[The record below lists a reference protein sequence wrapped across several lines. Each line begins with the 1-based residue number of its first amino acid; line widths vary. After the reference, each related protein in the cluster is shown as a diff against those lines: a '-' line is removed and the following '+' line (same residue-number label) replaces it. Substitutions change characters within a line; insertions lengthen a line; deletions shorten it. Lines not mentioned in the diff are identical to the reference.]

1 MPAPSSAP
9 SSDPAP
15 APSPVRRLA
24 VHIGDHKTGST
35 SIQYAFAAGQVGLGG
50 AAIAYPTDL
59 NHSYLRKHLAAWG
72 TGPTEEAERVF
83 RRLARRI
90 RQSGAPGALIS
101 AEALEGTDPGVLK
114 AVLERFFTR
123 AARETRVIAYV
134 RPHGPRFLSNFAEQV
149 KIGFFSGDL
158 EAYLT
163 HIRARERLDYAPRFA
178 ALRAAFGA
186 DFILRPML
194 REALKS
200 GSVLEDFV
208 HHAFGPEAAIT
219 PGAGAANESL
229 SLEDLMRLKV
239 LQSRL
244 SAQPQKLRHAVG
256 WEVARLAGALPAPAT
271 RTKLHLH
278 RSLAEQIRAA
288 YLEDA
293 RALDA
298 DFFDGKPLMEDALTE
313 AVDSAPA
320 EAQPLE
326 PEAWFSA
333 GEMRSLAL
341 YADFAASLL
350 TEKGTNWVPV
360 LRQRR
365 VAALEEE

>member
-1 MPAPSSAP
+1 MPEQTRT
-9 SSDPAP
+9 
-15 APSPVRRLA
+15 RRLV

-35 SIQYAFAAGQVGLGG
+35 SIQYAFARGLV
-50 AAIAYPTDL
+50 AIDGTPVAYPTDL

-72 TGPTEEAERVF
+72 EDRAETAERVF

-90 RQSGAPGALIS
+90 RHSGASAALIS
-101 AEALEGTDPGVLK
+101 AEALEGTDPGVLGD
-114 AVLERFFTR
+114 VLERFFTR
-123 AARETRVIAYV
+123 AADDIRVIAYV

-178 ALRAAFGA
+178 ALRATFGEG
-186 DFILRPML
+186 FILRPML

-208 HHAFGPEAAIT
+208 FHAFGPEAQIT
-219 PGAGAANESL
+219 PGAGPANESL

-239 LQSRL
+239 LQARL
-244 SAQPQKLRHAVG
+244 SEQPQKLRHAVG
-256 WEVARLAGALPAPAT
+256 WEVARLAAALPPPAT
-271 RTKLHLH
+271 RTRLHLH
-278 RSLAEQIRAA
+278 RSLAEDIRAV
-288 YLEDA
+288 YLDDA

-298 DFFDGKPLMEDALTE
+298 GFFGGRPLMQDALAETVETAPTE
-313 AVDSAPA
+313 AL
-320 EAQPLE
+320 PLE

-333 GEMRSLAL
+333 QEMRSLAL
-341 YADFAASLL
+341 YADFAAGLL
-350 TEKGTNWVPV
+350 GEKDINWVPL

-365 VAALEEE
+365 VAALDDE